1 MASYEDYFN
10 NSVKQEKFAIL
21 VAARVND
28 IRAGTATQL
37 DFKPRGGIHYL
48 PVEETLMFADVVARA
63 VCAFLDKEIPGEES
77 SE

>member
-1 MASYEDYFN
+1 MTNLQDYFN
-10 NSVKQEKFAIL
+10 NSLRQEKFAIL

-28 IRAGTATQL
+28 IRAGTATEI

-63 VCAFLDKEIPGEES
+63 VCAHLDQPISGEES